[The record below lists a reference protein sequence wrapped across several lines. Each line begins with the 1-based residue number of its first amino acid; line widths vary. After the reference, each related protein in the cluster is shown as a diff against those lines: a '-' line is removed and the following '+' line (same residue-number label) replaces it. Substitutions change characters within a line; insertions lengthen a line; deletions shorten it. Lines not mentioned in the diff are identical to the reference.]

1 MNLYSPAP
9 YAMESCAWVL
19 LKCSIWHF
27 GLAQHQFSC
36 TAAAKYIFSFPG
48 VERIV
53 QIPQELEW
61 FKDFP
66 MYVKYVTEEAATESS
81 KESGGVLNLAS
92 LDLESSYCCIWNIA
106 DVRKNREQA
115 GRGRPLSRKQ
125 RVSISNAFDSLH
137 LVHICKMQF
146 CMHQNSKL
154 VISKTKR
161 FLINAMAHAR
171 LF

>member
-1 MNLYSPAP
+1 
-9 YAMESCAWVL
+9 
-19 LKCSIWHF
+19 
-27 GLAQHQFSC
+27 
-36 TAAAKYIFSFPG
+36 
-48 VERIV
+48 
-53 QIPQELEW
+53 
-61 FKDFP
+61 

-125 RVSISNAFDSLH
+125 R
-137 LVHICKMQF
+137 Q
-146 CMHQNSKL
+146 
-154 VISKTKR
+154 TKR

-171 LF
+171 LFRGLLAISKLKPCNLA